1 MYPSRMEM
9 QHDIRATSEHKL
21 TAFAVERA
29 QGRAARLGVDT
40 EFGLL
45 EHEVALFCAFPWVS
59 ADSLRYSIVGWVI
72 LGRQ

>member
-9 QHDIRATSEHKL
+9 QHDIRATTEHKL

-40 EFGLL
+40 ELGLL
-45 EHEVALFCAFPWVS
+45 EYEVALFRAFSWVS
-59 ADSLRYSIVGWVI
+59 ADILRNNSVGRLI
-72 LGRQ
+72 PGRQ